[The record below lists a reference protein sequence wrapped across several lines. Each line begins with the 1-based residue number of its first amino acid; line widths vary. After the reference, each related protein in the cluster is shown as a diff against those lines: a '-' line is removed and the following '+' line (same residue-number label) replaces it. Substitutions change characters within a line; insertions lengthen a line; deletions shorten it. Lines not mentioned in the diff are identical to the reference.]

1 MLHTLASYIAKVR
14 TWGLKG
20 VWNFFAGKME
30 AQRLRNYFLD
40 NATRH
45 PCTPSD
51 EGLTLVAPFH
61 ATYSLGKVM
70 RDFAFRLREA
80 GIPFQAFDTGNKG
93 DSHNSEIDALI
104 TPREEFRI
112 MKYRHVVELLFGPVP
127 AAELGL
133 TKAHVAFWEFDSGLL
148 ETFPKLQSSDT
159 VIAMSDFNAAYF
171 RKVLPPSTPVAKI
184 LYPFRFTSPALPPAE
199 ETRKRFGIGKDDFV
213 VFFNFDYGSSV
224 FRKNPEGVM
233 RAFAQAFPQTPGTTL
248 VFKTNRSDEYKADK
262 ERLNDLAKKL
272 GIADRLIAIDAFIP
286 RADVQALTACCDTY
300 MSLHRGEGFGLGIAE
315 AMALA
320 KPVIVADCGSTKEFC
335 KNDNAILI
343 PTKTIHVSKGQLD
356 HPYYLSVTSC
366 ADPDIGVAAEAL
378 RRLHDS
384 PELRR
389 QLGEAGKA
397 FIAEHFSMDNF
408 GKSVREFLSMQQNL
422 TQETNAQELLD
433 TIHRNSR
440 HFGTINWTRDELHE
454 RN

>member
-20 VWNFFAGKME
+20 VWNFFTGKVE
-30 AQRLRNYFLD
+30 AKRLRNYFLD
-40 NATRH
+40 NAARH

-51 EGLTLVAPFH
+51 DGLTLVAPFH

-80 GIPFQAFDTGNKG
+80 GIPFQAFDTSKKG
-93 DSHNSEIDALI
+93 DIPDSEIDALI
-104 TPREEFRI
+104 TPKEEFRI
-112 MKYRHVVELLFGPVP
+112 MKYRNVVELLFGPVP

-133 TKAHVAFWEFDSGLL
+133 KKSHVVFWEFDSGLL
-148 ETFPKLQSSDT
+148 ETFPKLQSPDT

-224 FRKNPEGVM
+224 FRKNPDGVM
-233 RAFAQAFPQTPGTTL
+233 RAFAKAFPQTPGTTL
-248 VFKTNRSDEYKADK
+248 VFKTIRAKEHKAEK
-262 ERLNDLAKKL
+262 SRLEALAKKL
-272 GIADRLIAIDAFIP
+272 GIADRYRSFDDYLP
-286 RADVQALTACCDTY
+286 RGDVYALTNACDVY
-300 MSLHRGEGFGLGIAE
+300 LSLHRGEGFGLGIAE
-315 AMALA
+315 AMSMG
-320 KPVIVADCGSTKEFC
+320 KPVIVSNCGGCTEFC
-335 KNDNAILI
+335 NPENSILI
-343 PTKTIHVSKGQLD
+343 STKTIQITKDQAD
-356 HPYYLSVTSC
+356 HPCYLSVTSC
-366 ADPDIGVAAEAL
+366 AEPDIGAAVEAL

-397 FIAEHFSMDNF
+397 FVDKHFAVDSFDS
-408 GKSVREFLSMQQNL
+408 SVKAF
-422 TQETNAQELLD
+422 LD
-433 TIHRNSR
+433 T
-440 HFGTINWTRDELHE
+440 FL
-454 RN
+454 

>member
-1 MLHTLASYIAKVR
+1 MLNTLASYIAKVR

-20 VWNFFAGKME
+20 VWNFFAGKVE
-30 AQRLRNYFLD
+30 ARRLRNYFLE
-40 NATRH
+40 NAARH

-51 EGLTLVAPFH
+51 DGLTLVAPFH

-93 DSHNSEIDALI
+93 DSPDSEIDALI

-133 TKAHVAFWEFDSGLL
+133 KKAHVAFWEFDSGLL
-148 ETFPKLQSSDT
+148 ETFPKLQSPDT

-233 RAFAQAFPQTPGTTL
+233 RAFAKAFPQTPGTTL

-262 ERLNDLAKKL
+262 ARLDDLAKEL

-286 RADVQALTACCDTY
+286 RADVLALTVCCDTY
-300 MSLHRGEGFGLGIAE
+300 ISLHRGEGFGLGIAE
-315 AMALA
+315 AMAMG
-320 KPVIVADCGSTKEFC
+320 KPVIVSDCGSTKEFC
-335 KNDNAILI
+335 NKDNAFLV
-343 PTKTIHVSKGQLD
+343 PTKPIPVSKGQLD

-366 ADPDIGVAAEAL
+366 DDPDIGLAAEAL

-384 PELRR
+384 LELRR
-389 QLGEAGKA
+389 QLGEAGQA
-397 FIAEHFSMDNF
+397 FIAEHFSVDSF
-408 GKSVREFLSMQQNL
+408 GKSVREFL
-422 TQETNAQELLD
+422 
-433 TIHRNSR
+433 H
-440 HFGTINWTRDELHE
+440 G
-454 RN
+454 

>member
-30 AQRLRNYFLD
+30 TRRLRNYFLE

-80 GIPFQAFDTGNKG
+80 GIPFQALDTGNKG

-104 TPREEFRI
+104 TPKEEFRI
-112 MKYRHVVELLFGPVP
+112 MKYRNVVELLFGPVP

-133 TKAHVAFWEFDSGLL
+133 KKAHVAFWEFDSGLL
-148 ETFPKLQSSDT
+148 ESFPKLQSSDT

-184 LYPFRFTSPALPPAE
+184 LYPFRFTSPALPPAA
-199 ETRKRFGIGKDDFV
+199 ETRKRFGIGLDDFV

-224 FRKNPEGVM
+224 FRKNPDGVM

-248 VFKTNRSDEYKADK
+248 VFKTIRANEHQAEKS
-262 ERLNDLAKKL
+262 RLEALAKEL
-272 GIADRLIAIDAFIP
+272 GIADRYRSFDDYLPRDDVYAITNAC
-286 RADVQALTACCDTY
+286 DVYL
-300 MSLHRGEGFGLGIAE
+300 SLHRGEGFGLGIAE
-315 AMALA
+315 AMSMG
-320 KPVIVADCGSTKEFC
+320 KPVIVSACGGCLEFC
-335 KNDNAILI
+335 NPDNAILI
-343 PTKTIHVSKGQLD
+343 PSRTIQITKDQAD
-356 HPYYLSVTSC
+356 HPCYLSVTSC
-366 ADPDIGVAAEAL
+366 AEPDIGAAAEAL

-384 PELRR
+384 PELLR

-397 FIAEHFSMDNF
+397 FIKKHFAVDSFEN
-408 GKSVREFLSMQQNL
+408 SVKAF
-422 TQETNAQELLD
+422 LD
-433 TIHRNSR
+433 TS
-440 HFGTINWTRDELHE
+440 T
-454 RN
+454 